1 MAPLFSCPASVKRV
15 DFSFSAH
22 IAFMTQDH
30 WTSYWRE
37 GPVSSFGEQTPEWYE
52 SRLLPFWVRTFE
64 AQEMG
69 STILDLAT
77 GNGAVTRIAADV
89 NRRQDKKFRLLA
101 VDRVPTTAPEG
112 VELLP
117 NMPLEELDTGLEAD
131 LVTSQFGLEY
141 SRLELSL
148 PRLPSILKP
157 SGRLV
162 MVAHH
167 RDSVLSDNSRLE
179 LREYRAVL
187 SDEPLF
193 ERMEKLLRVMGSPK
207 TAAERQRL
215 QRNKAAQSARLAVN
229 RSISKLTGRF
239 HDGLVIAHLLQQ
251 LSPLFQQG
259 MPRPVDE
266 KLHYLAQV
274 RRDLKR
280 ARQRLNDQIA
290 AALDD
295 TAVEK
300 LKNLAAQQSLNS
312 TRTERLETD
321 DGHLL
326 AWVLAFSKP
335 DS

>member
-1 MAPLFSCPASVKRV
+1 MA
-15 DFSFSAH
+15 
-22 IAFMTQDH
+22 QDH
-30 WTSYWRE
+30 WTSYWQE
-37 GPVSSFGEQTPEWYE
+37 GPVSSFGEQTPDWYE
-52 SRLLPFWVRTFE
+52 FRLLPFWEQTLE
-64 AQEMG
+64 AQETG
-69 STILDLAT
+69 AVILDVAT
-77 GNGAVTRIAADV
+77 GNGAVTRLAADV
-89 NRRQDKKFRLLA
+89 NRRQDRKFRLLA
-101 VDRVPTTAPEG
+101 VDRVPTNPPEG

-117 NMPLEELDTGLEAD
+117 NTPLEELDTQLQAD
-131 LVTSQFGLEY
+131 LITSQFGLEY
-141 SRLELSL
+141 SRLERSL
-148 PRLPSILKP
+148 PRLASILKP
-157 SGRLV
+157 GGKLV

-215 QRNKAAQSARLAVN
+215 QHNRAAQSARLAVN
-229 RSISKLTGRF
+229 RSISRLTGRF
-239 HDGLVIAHLLQQ
+239 RDGQVIAHLLRQ

-259 MPRPVDE
+259 MSRPVDE

-274 RRDLKR
+274 QRDLKC

-290 AALDD
+290 AAMDD
-295 TAVEK
+295 TAVDK
-300 LKNLAAQQSLNS
+300 LKRIAAQQSLNS
-312 TRTERLETD
+312 TRTDQLETD